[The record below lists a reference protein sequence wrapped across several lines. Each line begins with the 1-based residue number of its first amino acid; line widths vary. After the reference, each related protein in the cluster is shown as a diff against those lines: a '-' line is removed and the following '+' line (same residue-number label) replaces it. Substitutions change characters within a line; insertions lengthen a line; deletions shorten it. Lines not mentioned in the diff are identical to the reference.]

1 MPDKQHQKRKPLYRR
16 TPTESFR
23 LQARDKEIIYQIYKH
38 RFLNS
43 RHITA
48 LIEGSDQRILRRLN
62 VLFHANYL
70 ARPLEQIRP
79 YKRGSDPMVYG
90 IGNEGAKL
98 LETEFKVPRGKIEWT
113 RKNREVKQVYL
124 EHTLMVANFMVCL
137 EIACKHKRGVEL
149 IPEDEIHKIFTTRID
164 KEQNIGWKLT
174 VERNSGKRNKS
185 YNLSII
191 PDKAFALYFPN
202 DPPGKN
208 KALFFLE
215 ADRSTMP
222 VIRSSLYR
230 SSFYKKLV
238 GYWESYQ
245 QNLFQKYFGFKGARM
260 LTVAKSVQRVDNIIS
275 ANKQVDSRKKGS
287 KMFLLST
294 QDSFDIDSPQ
304 KVLEKI
310 WRNGK
315 DDELVSLLD

>member
-1 MPDKQHQKRKPLYRR
+1 MPAKQPQKRKPLYRR
-16 TPTESFR
+16 APTDNFR
-23 LQARDKEIIYQIYKH
+23 LQARDKEIIFQIYKH

-48 LIEGSDQRILRRLN
+48 LVEGSDQRILRRLN
-62 VLFHANYL
+62 VLFHANFL

-79 YKRGSDPMVYG
+79 YKQGSDPMVYG

-98 LETEFKVPRGKIEWT
+98 LEREFKIPRGKVEWT

-137 EIACKHKRGVEL
+137 EVACKSKRGVEL
-149 IPEDEIHKIFTTRID
+149 VTGEDLARILPATKD
-164 KEQNIGWKLT
+164 KEQVSGWKLA
-174 VERNSGKRNKS
+174 VERKNGNTKR
-185 YNLSII
+185 YNIAVV
-191 PDKAFALYFPN
+191 PDKVFALYFPN

-222 VIRSSLYR
+222 VIRSSLYL
-230 SSFYKKLV
+230 SSFFKKLV

-245 QNLFQKYFGFKGARM
+245 QNLFQKYFGLKGARV
-260 LTVAKSVQRVDNIIS
+260 LTVAKSVQRVNNIIA

-287 KMFLLST
+287 KMFLFAT
-294 QDSFDIDSPQ
+294 QDSFSIESP
-304 KVLEKI
+304 KGALEKI
-310 WRNGK
+310 WRNGR
-315 DDELVSLLD
+315 DNGLDSLLD